1 MDSLTVNNYSSKRK
15 TSFDIWVLLALLIL
29 AAIGTVMVYSSSAV
43 MAESRFKTQ
52 FFFFK
57 KQIFWILI
65 SIFFFLLAFKI
76 DYHWYSRVANS
87 ILFLSFLLLAGVLVA
102 PAVKGV
108 HRWIKFGPVNIQPS
122 EIFRYSLVLF
132 MASTLAKRMDKIR
145 EFKHLFIPYFF
156 ILAIYA
162 ALIMKQPDLGS
173 VFTIS
178 LVFFLLLF
186 VAKARLKHLLLLG
199 LPGIVGFIILVFG
212 LGYEKDRIYDYLNS
226 VKDPL
231 AGNYQVKQSVLA
243 LGNGGLKGVGLAEGR
258 QKFFFL
264 PEPHTD
270 FIFATLGEETG
281 FIGLVG
287 VLLLFL
293 LIAWRGML
301 IASQA
306 VDPLGYFLALG
317 ITFSIFSCALINV
330 GVVIGILPTT
340 GVPLPFLSYGGSS
353 LLMSFVGTG
362 VLLNISKKSHLKR
375 HGFNNSAVLS

>member
-1 MDSLTVNNYSSKRK
+1 MDNYAIKRK
-15 TSFDIWVLLALLIL
+15 ANFDIWVLISLLIL

-57 KQIFWILI
+57 KQIMWILI
-65 SIFFFLLAFKI
+65 SMFLFLLAFKI
-76 DYHWYSRVANS
+76 DYHWYSRVANFF
-87 ILFLSFLLLAGVLVA
+87 LFLSFLLLLAVLFL
-102 PAVKGV
+102 PATKGV

-145 EFKHLFIPYFF
+145 EFKHLLIPYFF
-156 ILAIYA
+156 ILVVYVG
-162 ALIMKQPDLGS
+162 LIMKQPDLGS
-173 VFTIS
+173 VFTIT

-186 VAKARLKHLLLLG
+186 VAKARLKHLLLLA

-212 LGYEKDRIYDYLNS
+212 LGYEKDRIYDYINS

-231 AGNYQVKQSVLA
+231 AGNYQVKQSILA
-243 LGNGGLKGVGLAEGR
+243 LGNGGLKGVGLAEGK

-281 FIGLVG
+281 FIGLLG
-287 VLLLFL
+287 VLVLFL
-293 LIAWRGML
+293 IIAWRGMV
-301 IASQA
+301 IASQS

-317 ITFSIFSCALINV
+317 ITFSIFTCALINI

-353 LLMSFVGTG
+353 LVMSFVGTG
-362 VLLNISKKSHLKR
+362 VLLNISKKSHPKR
-375 HGFNNSAVLS
+375 YTFNY

>member
-1 MDSLTVNNYSSKRK
+1 MDSATISSQALRRK
-15 TSFDIWVLLALLIL
+15 ANFDVWVLLALLIL

-57 KQIFWILI
+57 KQIMWVLI
-65 SIFFFLLAFKI
+65 SMFFFLLAFRI
-76 DYHWYSRVANS
+76 DYHWYSKMSNFFL
-87 ILFLSFLLLAGVLVA
+87 ILGFFLLVAVLFF
-102 PAVKGV
+102 PAIKGV
-108 HRWIKFGPVNIQPS
+108 HRWIRLGPVSIQPS
-122 EIFRYSLVLF
+122 EVFRYALILF
-132 MASTLAKRMDKIR
+132 MATTLAKRLDKIR
-145 EFKHLFIPYFF
+145 EFKHLLIPYFF
-156 ILAIYA
+156 ILVVYVT
-162 ALIMKQPDLGS
+162 LIMKQPDLGS
-173 VFTIS
+173 VFTIT

-186 VAKARLKHLLLLG
+186 IAKARLKHLLLLA
-199 LPGIVGFIILVFG
+199 LPGLVGFVVMVFG
-212 LGYEKDRIYDYLNS
+212 LGYEKDRIHDYVNS
-226 VKDPL
+226 LKDPL
-231 AGNYQVKQSVLA
+231 AGSYQVKQSILA
-243 LGNGGLKGVGLAEGR
+243 LGNGGLKGVGLAEGK

-281 FIGLVG
+281 FIGLLAV
-287 VLLLFL
+287 LFL
-293 LIAWRGML
+293 FLIIAWRGIV

-317 ITFSIFSCALINV
+317 ITFSIFTCALINI

-353 LLMSFVGTG
+353 LLMSFVATG

-375 HGFNNSAVLS
+375 YTFN

>member
-1 MDSLTVNNYSSKRK
+1 MDNSSLKRK
-15 TSFDIWVLLALLIL
+15 ANFDVWVLAALLIL

-43 MAESRFKTQ
+43 MADSRFKTQ

-57 KQIFWILI
+57 KQIMWVLI
-65 SIFFFLLAFKI
+65 SMFFFLLAFKI
-76 DYHWYSRVANS
+76 DYHWYSRVSN
-87 ILFLSFLLLAGVLVA
+87 LFLLFGFFLLVAVLFL
-102 PAVKGV
+102 PATKGV
-108 HRWIKFGPVNIQPS
+108 HRWIKLGPLGIQPS
-122 EIFRYSLVLF
+122 EVFRYTLVLF
-132 MASTLAKRMDKIR
+132 MATTLAKRLDKIR
-145 EFKHLFIPYFF
+145 EFKHLLIPYFF
-156 ILAIYA
+156 ILIIYA

-212 LGYEKDRIYDYLNS
+212 LGYEKDRIYDYINS

-243 LGNGGLKGVGLAEGR
+243 LGNGGLKGVGLAEGK

-281 FIGLVG
+281 FIGLLG

-293 LIAWRGML
+293 LIAGRGIL

-317 ITFSIFSCALINV
+317 ITFSIFTCALINV

-375 HGFNNSAVLS
+375 YTFNN